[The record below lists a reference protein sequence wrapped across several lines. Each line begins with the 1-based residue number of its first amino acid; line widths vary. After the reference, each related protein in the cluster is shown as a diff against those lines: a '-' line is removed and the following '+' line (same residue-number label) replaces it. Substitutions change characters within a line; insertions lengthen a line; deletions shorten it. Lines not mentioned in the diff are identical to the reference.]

1 MNYIIK
7 EVQTSHNPLRAYI
20 YKPELYDRV
29 YISELEDTPYN
40 LYGAKYNRDNLFK
53 MSHEIW
59 KPIKKEDAS
68 KYDIIIQ
75 RSILYEQ
82 KHVFVIIKLG
92 EEMREDLR

>member
-1 MNYIIK
+1 MKYI
-7 EVQTSHNPLRAYI
+7 VQEFQTVYNPLRAYI

-29 YISELEDTPYN
+29 YISELKDTPYN

-59 KPIKKEDAS
+59 KPIKKEDAN

-75 RSILYEQ
+75 RSILYEK

-92 EEMREDLR
+92 DKMREDLK

>member
-1 MNYIIK
+1 MKYIIQ
-7 EVQTSHNPLRAYI
+7 EVQTVDNPLRVYI
-20 YKPELYDRV
+20 SKPELYDRV

-59 KPIKKEDAS
+59 QPIKKEDAN

-82 KHVFVIIKLG
+82 YNVFVIIKLG
-92 EEMREDLR
+92 EEMRRI